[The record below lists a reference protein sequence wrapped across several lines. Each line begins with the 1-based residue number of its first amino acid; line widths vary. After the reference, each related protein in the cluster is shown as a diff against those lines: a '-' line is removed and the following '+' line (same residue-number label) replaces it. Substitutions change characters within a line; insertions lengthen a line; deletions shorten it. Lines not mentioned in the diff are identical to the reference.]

1 MKTII
6 LQNKTRAQ
14 SDGNTWTIEAVGPDG
29 AAKEALKE
37 AIRTL
42 EHHPAKAARRSLID
56 MLAVIEGSGM
66 EIKYTEHFLD
76 ENKEDCWLFLLQGR

>member
-14 SDGNTWTIEAVGPDG
+14 GDGTTWTIEAVGPDG
-29 AAKEALKE
+29 AAKDALKD
-37 AIRTL
+37 AIRDL
-42 EHHPAKAARRSLID
+42 EFHPAKAARRSLID
-56 MLAVIEGSGM
+56 MLALIEGSGL
-66 EIKYTEHFLD
+66 EIQYTEHFLD